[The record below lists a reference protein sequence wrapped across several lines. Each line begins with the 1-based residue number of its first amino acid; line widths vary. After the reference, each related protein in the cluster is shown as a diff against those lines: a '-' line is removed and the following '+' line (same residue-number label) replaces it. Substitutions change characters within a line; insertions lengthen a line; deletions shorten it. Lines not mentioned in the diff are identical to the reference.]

1 MKLRAV
7 RTTLFLALLGA
18 LPAGVHA
25 QLPGIREVAASERTL
40 IPLQTRI
47 RYTTMIVL
55 PEGEEI
61 LDVICGDKDFWI
73 VSATH
78 NVAHVKPARE
88 GASTN
93 LNLVTDAG
101 AIYSFLLT
109 EKNAP
114 NPDLK
119 VYVAGDSSAVRPKP
133 KYYTAA
139 QLEALQAEL
148 LEVRTALKDSVE
160 LSRRRTTEAID
171 AYQQAYPTR
180 LRFDYGPLKYER
192 PFLVRAIWHDGTFT
206 YIRSDSLELP
216 VLYEM
221 KDGSPSL
228 VNFQVEGGTYVVPKL
243 LDSGYLALGKTRFAF
258 ERRER

>member
-1 MKLRAV
+1 MHARLISAV
-7 RTTLFLALLGA
+7 VLVSS
-18 LPAGVHA
+18 LPPLVAPVQA
-25 QLPGIREVAASERTL
+25 QVTGIREVAASERSL
-40 IPLQTRI
+40 IPLQTRV

-55 PEGEEI
+55 PEGETI

-73 VSATH
+73 VSATQ
-78 NVAHVKPARE
+78 NVAHVKPAKE

-101 AIYSFLLT
+101 TIYSFLLT

-114 NPDLK
+114 SPDLK
-119 VYVAGDSSAVRPKP
+119 VYVAGDTGVVRAKP
-133 KYYTAA
+133 KYYSAA
-139 QLEALQAEL
+139 QLEALQSEL
-148 LEVRTALKDSVE
+148 TDARAALKASAAV
-160 LSRRRTTEAID
+160 SQRHATEAIE

-206 YIRSDSLELP
+206 YIRSDGAELP
-216 VLYEM
+216 ALYEM

-228 VNFQVEGGTYVVPKL
+228 VHFQVEGGTYVVPKL
-243 LDSGYLALGKTRFAF
+243 LESGYLALGKARFAF
-258 ERRER
+258 DRQGR